1 MKIRLTI
8 LALVL
13 IPVLVAGGFA
23 VTKTPMSAPVVAVL
37 GAVMIWLAYTRYARR
52 IDAEVIR
59 PDDKKATPARMYMD
73 GVDFMPTSRNV
84 LYGYHF
90 KSIAAAGPIVGPI
103 AAATLWG
110 WMPALLWLTLGVSFL
125 GWASDYSAIVVAVRN
140 DGNSL
145 SAIAHRLISPRARII
160 LFVFIFFYLL
170 LLAGA
175 FVGIMAGIFD
185 PRADVPFGILML
197 AIMGLLMGQM
207 LYKWKMDLIL
217 VTFIA
222 VALTLGGMALGAKGI
237 SSAKGVT
244 PDGKPAA
251 TIVFGGPVNS
261 VVEKVGNGLN
271 RITGGEPMYT
281 VVDPTK
287 ADPRLATTVITADGK
302 IVPKYV
308 DKSGA
313 IKMMPSFVFWCLM
326 VFLFSYLG
334 TVLPIWRF
342 AQPTNYIGFWVTFI
356 TIGLS
361 ALGAIVGGVRAL
373 FGNPEMIKAVTF
385 QTKVFSTLMPMSQA
399 KDAAGNI
406 LQALPA
412 IQPIWPM
419 LFVTIACGAISG
431 WHALVGSIGTAR
443 QLEYETDALPV
454 GGGGMFSENALA
466 LLSLVAVSIAGGAGA
481 GAFAA
486 GVGKL
491 LGMVTF
497 GAIAPAYGTALGF
510 GVFVVIVLT
519 MVQLVFRVM
528 RVTLGEWLGDTW
540 AGFKNAHISAIV
552 SMGLALVLVLSG
564 TWIYLWQLFGA
575 SNQLMAALSL
585 LIVSLWLKSIGRSP
599 RYAFWPM
606 LFMYVTTM
614 AAILVTAYNLYA
626 SILSNP
632 KIAAQPINSFGAI
645 AMLIVAGLL
654 FIAAILIAWDAFK
667 AWRKLDVKGATPT
680 PTRDRERELVSAH
693 D

>member
-1 MKIRLTI
+1 MNIRVSI
-8 LALVL
+8 LILVL
-13 IPVLVAGGFA
+13 IPAIVVGGYA
-23 VTKTPMSAPVVAVL
+23 ITQRPMTAPVVVVL
-37 GAVMIWLAYTRYARR
+37 GAVMIYLGYTRYARS
-52 IDAEVIR
+52 IDRDVIQ
-59 PDDKKATPARMYMD
+59 PDSKKATPARMYMD

-110 WMPALLWLTLGVSFL
+110 WMPALLWLTLGVTFL

-140 DGNSL
+140 DGHSL
-145 SAIAHRLISPRARII
+145 SAIAHRLISPRARVI

-207 LYKWKMDLIL
+207 LYRWKMGLVL
-217 VTFIA
+217 VTLVA
-222 VALTLGGMALGAKGI
+222 VVVTLGSMAIGAKGI
-237 SSAKGVT
+237 VATKGTT
-244 PDGKPAA
+244 PDGKPATA
-251 TIVFGGPVNS
+251 LVFAGRVNS
-261 VVEKVGNGLN
+261 AVQKLSDGINGLSGQ
-271 RITGGEPMYT
+271 RPLYT
-281 VVDPTK
+281 VVDPTRS
-287 ADPRLATTVITADGK
+287 DPRLATTVVNPEGK

-308 DKSGA
+308 DQSGA
-313 IKMMPSFVFWCLM
+313 IKMLPSFIFWCLF
-326 VFLFSYLG
+326 VFGFSYLG

-342 AQPTNYIGFWVTFI
+342 AQPTNYIGFWVTFL

-361 ALGAIVGGVRAL
+361 ALGAVLGGIRAL
-373 FGNPEMIKAVTF
+373 LGNPEMIKAVTF
-385 QTKVFSTLMPMSQA
+385 QTRAFASWMPVTQA
-399 KDAAGNI
+399 KDAAGNF
-406 LQALPA
+406 LQAMPA
-412 IQPIWPM
+412 IQPLWPM

-431 WHALVGSIGTAR
+431 WHSLVGSIGTAR

-466 LLSLVAVSIAGGAGA
+466 LLSLIAVSIAGGAGA

-491 LGMVTF
+491 LGMITF
-497 GAIAPAYGTALGF
+497 GGIPPAYGTALGF

-540 AGFKNAHISAIV
+540 VGFKNPHISAIL
-552 SMGLALVLVLSG
+552 SMILTMLLVLSG

-585 LIVSLWLKSIGRSP
+585 LIVSIWLKSIGRNP

-606 LFMYVTTM
+606 VFMYVTTM
-614 AAILVTAYNLYA
+614 AAIIVTAYNLYA

-632 KIAAQPINSFGAI
+632 KIAAQPINSIGAI
-645 AMLIVAGLL
+645 AMILVSVLL
-654 FIAAILIAWDAFK
+654 FIAALIIAYDAWH
-667 AWRKLDVKGATPT
+667 AWQKPLPT
-680 PTRDRERELVSAH
+680 AKVAPVMAD
-693 D
+693 

>member
-1 MKIRLTI
+1 MKNRFAI
-8 LALVL
+8 LVL
-13 IPVLVAGGFA
+13 ILLPVLVGGGYA
-23 VTKTPMSAPVVAVL
+23 LSHRPMSAPVIAVL
-37 GAVMIWLAYTRYARR
+37 GAIMIWLGYTTYARR
-52 IDAEVIR
+52 IDQTVIK
-59 PDDKKATPARMYMD
+59 PDPKKATPARMYMD
-73 GVDFMPTSRNV
+73 GVDFMPTSRSV

-110 WMPALLWLTLGVSFL
+110 WLPALLWLTLGVTFL
-125 GWASDYSAIVVAVRN
+125 GWASDYSAIMVAVRN

-145 SAIAHRLISPRARII
+145 SAIAHRLIAPRARVI

-207 LYKWKMDLIL
+207 LYRWRMDLIL
-217 VTFIA
+217 VTVLA
-222 VALTLGGMALGAKGI
+222 VGLTMLGMAWGARGMTAVKGM
-237 SSAKGVT
+237 T
-244 PDGKPAA
+244 PDGKPGTAV
-251 TIVFGGPVNS
+251 VFAGPVNS
-261 VVEKVGNGLN
+261 LVDKLDNAINSLS
-271 RITGGEPMYT
+271 GGRALYT
-281 VVDPTK
+281 VVDPTR
-287 ADPRLATTVITADGK
+287 ADPRLATTTVNAQGQ

-308 DKSGA
+308 DSSGA
-313 IKMMPSFVFWCLM
+313 IKMLPSFIFWC
-326 VFLFSYLG
+326 VFVFVFSYLG

-342 AQPTNYIGFWVTFI
+342 AQPTNYIGFWVTFL

-361 ALGAIVGGVRAL
+361 AVGAILGGLRAI
-373 FGNPEMIKAVTF
+373 FGDAAMVQAVSF
-385 QTKVFSTLMPMSQA
+385 QTKVISSPALGSWWNPMTQA
-399 KDAAGNI
+399 RSATGAI
-406 LQALPA
+406 LQTLPA

-431 WHALVGSIGTAR
+431 WHSLVGSIGTAR

-454 GGGGMFSENALA
+454 GGGGMFTENALA
-466 LLSLVAVSIAGGAGA
+466 LLALVAVSIAGGTGA

-491 LGMVTF
+491 LGLVTF
-497 GAIAPAYGTALGF
+497 GAIQPTYGTALGF

-528 RVTLGEWLGDTW
+528 RVTLGEWLGDVW
-540 AGFKNAHISAIV
+540 VGFKNAHISAII
-552 SMGLALVLVLSG
+552 SMGLTLLLVLSG

-585 LIVSLWLKSIGRSP
+585 LIVSLWLKSVGRSP

-614 AAILVTAYNLYA
+614 AAIVVTGYNLYA

-632 KIAAQPINSFGAI
+632 KIASQTINLLGAVG
-645 AMLIVAGLL
+645 MIVVAVLL
-654 FIAAILIAWDAFK
+654 FVAALIIAYDAWH
-667 AWRKLDVKGATPT
+667 AWARIKGPAT
-680 PTRDRERELVSAH
+680 VSMAA

>member
-1 MKIRLTI
+1 MNIRLSI
-8 LALVL
+8 LILVL
-13 IPVLVAGGFA
+13 IPAIVVGGYA
-23 VTKTPMSAPVVAVL
+23 VTHRTMTAPVVVVL
-37 GAVMIWLAYTRYARR
+37 GAVMIYLGYTRYARH
-52 IDAEVIR
+52 IDREVIQ
-59 PDDKKATPARMYMD
+59 PDSKKATPARMYMD

-110 WMPALLWLTLGVSFL
+110 WMPALLWLTLGVTFL
-125 GWASDYSAIVVAVRN
+125 GWASDYSAIMVAVRN

-145 SAIAHRLISPRARII
+145 SAIAHRLISPRARVI

-185 PRADVPFGILML
+185 PRADVPFGIFML
-197 AIMGLLMGQM
+197 AVMGLLMGQM
-207 LYKWKMDLIL
+207 LYRWKMDLIL
-217 VTFIA
+217 VTFVA
-222 VALTLGGMALGAKGI
+222 VAVTLGSMAIGAKGI
-237 SSAKGVT
+237 VATKGTT
-244 PDGKPAA
+244 PDGKPATA
-251 TIVFGGPVNS
+251 LVFAGRVNS
-261 VVEKVGNGLN
+261 AVEKLSDGINGVSGRQPL
-271 RITGGEPMYT
+271 YT
-281 VVDPTK
+281 VVDPTRS
-287 ADPRLATTVITADGK
+287 DPRLVVTMVNPEGK

-308 DKSGA
+308 DQSGA
-313 IKMMPSFVFWCLM
+313 IRMLPSFIFWCL
-326 VFLFSYLG
+326 FIFAFSYLG

-342 AQPTNYIGFWVTFI
+342 AQPTNYIGFWVTFL

-361 ALGAIVGGVRAL
+361 ALGAVLGGIRAL
-373 FGNPEMIKAVTF
+373 LGNPEMIKAVTF
-385 QTKVFSTLMPMSQA
+385 QTRAFVSWMPMTQA
-399 KDAAGNI
+399 KDAAGNF
-406 LQALPA
+406 LQAMPA
-412 IQPIWPM
+412 IQPLWPM

-431 WHALVGSIGTAR
+431 WHSLVGSIGTAR
-443 QLEYETDALPV
+443 QLEYETDGLPV

-466 LLSLVAVSIAGGAGA
+466 LLSLIAVSIAGGVGA

-491 LGMVTF
+491 LGIITF
-497 GAIAPAYGTALGF
+497 GGIPPAYGTALGF

-540 AGFKNAHISAIV
+540 VGFKNPHISAIL
-552 SMGLALVLVLSG
+552 SMVLTMLLVMSG

-585 LIVSLWLKSIGRSP
+585 LIVSIWLKSIGRNP

-614 AAILVTAYNLYA
+614 AAIVVTAYNLYA

-632 KIAAQPINSFGAI
+632 KIAAQPINSIGAI
-645 AMLIVAGLL
+645 AMILVSVLL
-654 FIAAILIAWDAFK
+654 FIAALIIAYDAWH
-667 AWRKLDVKGATPT
+667 AWQKPVPSGKIAPMPAD
-680 PTRDRERELVSAH
+680 
-693 D
+693 